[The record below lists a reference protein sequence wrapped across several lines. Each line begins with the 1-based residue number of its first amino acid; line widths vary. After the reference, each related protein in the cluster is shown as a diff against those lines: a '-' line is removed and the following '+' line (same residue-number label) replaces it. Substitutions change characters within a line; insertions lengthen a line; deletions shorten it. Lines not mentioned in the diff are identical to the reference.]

1 MSELSNESKLE
12 LLAEVVRNHS
22 NEINEFKKT
31 ISNDWAPWTA
41 ETVRR
46 VTALQERVEGHGKL
60 ILDLNDRV
68 EKLEMPDDGGHF
80 WGKFLLVSA
89 IGIAGYLGYKAIE
102 NHGERLE
109 KIEKRERSSEMSNI
123 DKAFKESLNALDAM
137 QEDLKKKA
145 EEAKNE
151 AEK

>member
-1 MSELSNESKLE
+1 MSDLSNESKLD

-22 NEINEFKKT
+22 NEINEFKNT
-31 ISNDWAPWTA
+31 INNDWGPWTA

-46 VTALQERVEGHGKL
+46 VTALQERVEGHGRL
-60 ILDLNDRV
+60 LLDLNDRV

-102 NHGERLE
+102 NHGERLD
-109 KIEKRERSSEMSNI
+109 KIERHEANRQMSSV
-123 DKAFKESLNALDAM
+123 DKAFKESMEALDAM
-137 QEDLKKKA
+137 QNDLKKKA